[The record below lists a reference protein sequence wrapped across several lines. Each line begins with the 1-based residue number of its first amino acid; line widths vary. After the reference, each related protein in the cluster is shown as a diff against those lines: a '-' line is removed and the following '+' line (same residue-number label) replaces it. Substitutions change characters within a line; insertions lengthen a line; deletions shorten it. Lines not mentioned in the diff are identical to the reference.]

1 MERFLAASTINL
13 EGKPMAARKSKGKSR
28 NPVAKRKS
36 AKKKV
41 ARKTARKTGAKSAG
55 KSAKRPVRR
64 AVAKR
69 PLDTLAAERARLEAN
84 KQLVLA
90 FYRKMIGDKDPDAA
104 RPYMAEQY
112 VQHSA
117 YARDGFEGVAEFAR
131 TFKRDFPNHRYEV
144 KKVIAEGD
152 FVVLHLHG
160 INGMSPH
167 GEQVVDM
174 FRVKNGRVCEHWDV
188 IQPIPGDSS
197 NPNGTF

>member
-1 MERFLAASTINL
+1 L
-13 EGKPMAARKSKGKSR
+13 
-28 NPVAKRKS
+28 
-36 AKKKV
+36 KKV
-41 ARKTARKTGAKSAG
+41 ARKVAKTPARKPVRKPAKKSA
-55 KSAKRPVRR
+55 RR

-69 PLDTLAAERARLEAN
+69 PMDTLAAERARLEAN
-84 KQLVLA
+84 KKLVLA
-90 FYRKMIGDKDPDAA
+90 FYQKMIGDKDPDAA
-104 RPYMAEQY
+104 RPYMNEKY

-174 FRVKNGRVCEHWDV
+174 FRVKNGKVCEHWDV

>member
-1 MERFLAASTINL
+1 
-13 EGKPMAARKSKGKSR
+13 MAARKTKRRK
-28 NPVAKRKS
+28 PAAKKK
-36 AKKKV
+36 AAKKV
-41 ARKTARKTGAKSAG
+41 ARKPAKKPAKRLVRAPLRKSA
-55 KSAKRPVRR
+55 RR
-64 AVAKR
+64 APAKR

-84 KQLVLA
+84 KKLVLA
-90 FYRKMIGDKDPDAA
+90 FYQKMIGDKDPDAA
-104 RPYMAEQY
+104 RQFMGEHY

-131 TFKRDFPNHRYEV
+131 SFKRDFPNHRYEV

-174 FRVKNGRVCEHWDV
+174 FRVKDGKVCEHWDV

>member
-1 MERFLAASTINL
+1 
-13 EGKPMAARKSKGKSR
+13 MAARKTKRRK
-28 NPVAKRKS
+28 PAAKKK
-36 AKKKV
+36 AAKKV
-41 ARKTARKTGAKSAG
+41 ARKPVKKPAKKSAQRASHRPARKAAS
-55 KSAKRPVRR
+55 R
-64 AVAKR
+64 AVHRR
-69 PLDTLAAERARLEAN
+69 PMDTLAAERARLEAN
-84 KQLVLA
+84 KKLVLA
-90 FYRKMIGDKDPDAA
+90 FYQKMIGDKDPDAA
-104 RPYMAEQY
+104 RQFMGEHY

-131 TFKRDFPNHRYEV
+131 SFKRDFPNHRYEV
-144 KKVIAEGD
+144 KKVIAESD

-174 FRVKNGRVCEHWDV
+174 FRVKDGKVCEHWDV

>member
-1 MERFLAASTINL
+1 
-13 EGKPMAARKSKGKSR
+13 MAARKSK
-28 NPVAKRKS
+28 
-36 AKKKV
+36 KKPV
-41 ARKTARKTGAKSAG
+41 ARKKAAKKAPRKAARKTVKKAVKKPSRKHAKKSA
-55 KSAKRPVRR
+55 RR

-69 PLDTLAAERARLEAN
+69 PMDTFAAERARLEAN
-84 KQLVLA
+84 KKLVLA
-90 FYRKMIGDKDPDAA
+90 FYQKMIGDKDPEAA
-104 RPYMAEQY
+104 RVYMGETY

-131 TFKRDFPNHRYEV
+131 SFKRDFPNHRYEV

-174 FRVKNGRVCEHWDV
+174 FRVKDGKVCEHWDV

>member
-1 MERFLAASTINL
+1 
-13 EGKPMAARKSKGKSR
+13 MAARKSKKK
-28 NPVAKRKS
+28 PVAR
-36 AKKKV
+36 KKKV
-41 ARKTARKTGAKSAG
+41 AKKAARKPAARPAAKRSSKPAKKSA
-55 KSAKRPVRR
+55 RR
-64 AVAKR
+64 AVVKR
-69 PLDTLAAERARLEAN
+69 PMDTFAAERARLEAN

-90 FYRKMIGDKDPDAA
+90 FYQKMIGDKDPEAA
-104 RPYMAEQY
+104 RKFMGEKY

-131 TFKRDFPNHRYEV
+131 SFKRDFPNHRYEV

-167 GEQVVDM
+167 GEQVVDV
-174 FRVKNGRVCEHWDV
+174 FRVKDGKVCEHWDV

>member
-1 MERFLAASTINL
+1 
-13 EGKPMAARKSKGKSR
+13 MAARKTKRRK
-28 NPVAKRKS
+28 PAAKKK
-36 AKKKV
+36 AAKKV
-41 ARKTARKTGAKSAG
+41 ARKPAKKPAKKSAQRATHRPARKAAS
-55 KSAKRPVRR
+55 R
-64 AVAKR
+64 AVHRR
-69 PLDTLAAERARLEAN
+69 PMDTLAAERARLEAN
-84 KQLVLA
+84 KKLVAQGVVLA
-90 FYRKMIGDKDPDAA
+90 FYQKMIGDKDPDAA
-104 RPYMAEQY
+104 RQFMGEHY

-131 TFKRDFPNHRYEV
+131 SFKRDFPNHRYEV

-174 FRVKNGRVCEHWDV
+174 FRVKDGKVCEHWDV

>member
-1 MERFLAASTINL
+1 
-13 EGKPMAARKSKGKSR
+13 MAARKSKGKSSK
-28 NPVAKRKS
+28 PVARSKAAKKS
-36 AKKKV
+36 LKKV
-41 ARKTARKTGAKSAG
+41 ARKAAKKPVRTPARKSA
-55 KSAKRPVRR
+55 RR
-64 AVAKR
+64 TVAKR
-69 PLDTLAAERARLEAN
+69 PMDTLAAERARLEAN
-84 KQLVLA
+84 KKLVLA
-90 FYRKMIGDKDPDAA
+90 FYQKMIGDKDPDAA
-104 RPYMAEQY
+104 RPYMNEKY

-131 TFKRDFPNHRYEV
+131 MFKRDFPNHRYEV

-174 FRVKNGRVCEHWDV
+174 FRVKNGKVCEHWDV